1 MKIIEVK
8 ENKKQYLDLLLLA
21 DESEFVRMMGMK
33 CALAA
38 AGFINGDIEYN
49 KAVLADTLG
58 KCAGKADAVIF
69 GEAFLQGFD
78 SLNFTAGH
86 DMAVA
91 VSREGRVIHELCQLA
106 KEHAI
111 AISFGF
117 LEQDCGAFFSSQL
130 TIDQT
135 GRILDL
141 YRRVSP
147 GWKEPSA
154 GKEYREGSGFHTFDF
169 LGKKAAVGLCGDFW
183 YEETIARL
191 NDLKPDIVWWP
202 VYTDYSASEWNR
214 TAKLEYAKQAGK
226 LNVPVLYVNSV
237 CLDQADACGAARG
250 GAALFE
256 NGFIKEEL
264 PAGQEGILIVEA

>member
-1 MKIIEVK
+1 
-8 ENKKQYLDLLLLA
+8 
-21 DESEFVRMMGMK
+21 MK

-191 NDLKPDIVWWP
+191 NDFYFQFQKLGNNCAP
-202 VYTDYSASEWNR
+202 VKA
-214 TAKLEYAKQAGK
+214 
-226 LNVPVLYVNSV
+226 
-237 CLDQADACGAARG
+237 
-250 GAALFE
+250 
-256 NGFIKEEL
+256 I
-264 PAGQEGILIVEA
+264 

>member
-1 MKIIEVK
+1 
-8 ENKKQYLDLLLLA
+8 
-21 DESEFVRMMGMK
+21 
-33 CALAA
+33 
-38 AGFINGDIEYN
+38 
-49 KAVLADTLG
+49 
-58 KCAGKADAVIF
+58 
-69 GEAFLQGFD
+69 
-78 SLNFTAGH
+78 
-86 DMAVA
+86 MAVA
-91 VSREGRVIHELCQLA
+91 VSCEGRVIHELCQLA

-214 TAKLEYAKQAGK
+214 TASLNMQSKLGNSTSPFFTSIPYVWIKPMLAG
-226 LNVPVLYVNSV
+226 PPE
-237 CLDQADACGAARG
+237 AAPRYLRT
-250 GAALFE
+250 AS
-256 NGFIKEEL
+256 
-264 PAGQEGILIVEA
+264 

>member
-1 MKIIEVK
+1 
-8 ENKKQYLDLLLLA
+8 
-21 DESEFVRMMGMK
+21 MMGMK

-38 AGFINGDIEYN
+38 TGFINGDIEYN

-91 VSREGRVIHELCQLA
+91 VSCEGRVIHELCQLA

>member
-1 MKIIEVK
+1 
-8 ENKKQYLDLLLLA
+8 
-21 DESEFVRMMGMK
+21 MK

-38 AGFINGDIEYN
+38 TGFINGDIEYN

-117 LEQDCGAFFSSQL
+117 LAGPDSDSTRYVSTHSSSLSLLSMRYKVPGAIDISSDKLSVSSYPYLSPLLNIERTHSSKTPFF
-130 TIDQT
+130 IC
-135 GRILDL
+135 
-141 YRRVSP
+141 V
-147 GWKEPSA
+147 
-154 GKEYREGSGFHTFDF
+154 FM
-169 LGKKAAVGLCGDFW
+169 
-183 YEETIARL
+183 
-191 NDLKPDIVWWP
+191 
-202 VYTDYSASEWNR
+202 
-214 TAKLEYAKQAGK
+214 
-226 LNVPVLYVNSV
+226 
-237 CLDQADACGAARG
+237 
-250 GAALFE
+250 
-256 NGFIKEEL
+256 
-264 PAGQEGILIVEA
+264 

>member
-1 MKIIEVK
+1 
-8 ENKKQYLDLLLLA
+8 
-21 DESEFVRMMGMK
+21 MK

-38 AGFINGDIEYN
+38 VGFLNGDIEYN
-49 KAVLADTLG
+49 KTVLAGTLET
-58 KCAGKADAVIF
+58 CAGKADIVLF

-78 SLNFTAGH
+78 SLRFTAGH
-86 DMAVA
+86 DAAVA
-91 VSREGRVIHELCQLA
+91 VSREARVIHELCQLA
-106 KEHAI
+106 KEHAV
-111 AISFGF
+111 AVSFGF
-117 LEQDCGAFFSSQL
+117 LEQDCGTFFSSQI

-135 GRILDL
+135 GRVLDL

-169 LGKKAAVGLCGDFW
+169 LGKRVAVGLCGDLW
-183 YEETIARL
+183 YDENIARL
-191 NDLKPDIVWWP
+191 NDLKPDLIWWP

-226 LNVPVLYVNSV
+226 LSAPVLYVNSV
-237 CLDQADACGAARG
+237 CLDRADAREAARG

-256 NGFIKEEL
+256 NGFIKAEL
-264 PAGQEGILIVEA
+264 PAGREGILIVEA

>member
-1 MKIIEVK
+1 M
-8 ENKKQYLDLLLLA
+8 
-21 DESEFVRMMGMK
+21 
-33 CALAA
+33 
-38 AGFINGDIEYN
+38 
-49 KAVLADTLG
+49 
-58 KCAGKADAVIF
+58 IF

-183 YEETIARL
+183 
-191 NDLKPDIVWWP
+191 
-202 VYTDYSASEWNR
+202 
-214 TAKLEYAKQAGK
+214 
-226 LNVPVLYVNSV
+226 
-237 CLDQADACGAARG
+237 
-250 GAALFE
+250 
-256 NGFIKEEL
+256 
-264 PAGQEGILIVEA
+264 

>member
-1 MKIIEVK
+1 
-8 ENKKQYLDLLLLA
+8 
-21 DESEFVRMMGMK
+21 MMGMK

-38 AGFINGDIEYN
+38 TGFINGDIEYN

-117 LEQDCGAFFSSQL
+117 LEQDCGAFFSSASSA
-130 TIDQT
+130 TFMRITPCGQT
-135 GRILDL
+135 
-141 YRRVSP
+141 
-147 GWKEPSA
+147 
-154 GKEYREGSGFHTFDF
+154 
-169 LGKKAAVGLCGDFW
+169 
-183 YEETIARL
+183 
-191 NDLKPDIVWWP
+191 
-202 VYTDYSASEWNR
+202 SEH
-214 TAKLEYAKQAGK
+214 
-226 LNVPVLYVNSV
+226 
-237 CLDQADACGAARG
+237 
-250 GAALFE
+250 
-256 NGFIKEEL
+256 L
-264 PAGQEGILIVEA
+264 PH

>member
-1 MKIIEVK
+1 
-8 ENKKQYLDLLLLA
+8 
-21 DESEFVRMMGMK
+21 MMEMK

-135 GRILDL
+135 GRILD
-141 YRRVSP
+141 
-147 GWKEPSA
+147 
-154 GKEYREGSGFHTFDF
+154 
-169 LGKKAAVGLCGDFW
+169 
-183 YEETIARL
+183 
-191 NDLKPDIVWWP
+191 
-202 VYTDYSASEWNR
+202 
-214 TAKLEYAKQAGK
+214 
-226 LNVPVLYVNSV
+226 
-237 CLDQADACGAARG
+237 
-250 GAALFE
+250 
-256 NGFIKEEL
+256 
-264 PAGQEGILIVEA
+264 